1 MIRILIAERI
11 RVTRDL
17 IGLAL
22 ESEPDLTI
30 AGMVAT
36 PDQAATFLQSAAC
49 DLVLVGAAPPSQE
62 ALSLVRLI
70 RRHSQDIYI
79 VVTGLPETPSVILP
93 YIEAGASGFVLRTE
107 GVPELLQTI
116 RSAVQNKALISP
128 EMAAL
133 LMEEVAHLSARLAEL
148 TSGVQP
154 HEELTERERE
164 VLDLVVAGRTNQ
176 EIADTLVI
184 EVGTVKNHVHN
195 ILAKLKVH
203 SRRDAGV
210 SHALLHSASEVQHG
224 KPLSS

>member
-17 IGLAL
+17 IGSAL
-22 ESEPDLTI
+22 ECEPDLTI

-36 PDQAATFLQSAAC
+36 PEQAASFLQSVAC

-62 ALSLVRLI
+62 ALGLVRLI
-70 RRHSQDIYI
+70 RRHHENIYI

-93 YIEAGASGFVLRTE
+93 YIEAGVSGFVLRTE
-107 GVPELLQTI
+107 GLPELLQTI
-116 RSAVQNKALISP
+116 RSAVQNKAIITP

-133 LMEEVAHLSARLAEL
+133 LMERVAHLSGKLADL
-148 TSGVQP
+148 TAGAQP

-164 VLDLVVAGRTNQ
+164 VLDLMVAGRTNQ

-184 EVGTVKNHVHN
+184 EIGTVKNHVHN

-203 SRRDAGV
+203 SRRDAGA
-210 SHALLHSASEVQHG
+210 SHALLHSASGVQYG
-224 KPLSS
+224 TPLSS